1 MTPIMVAAPWVTFD
15 VATAESEQGKPAQ
28 LKVTVNQLAAF
39 DGSFNAE
46 LLGLPKGCTTPAQ
59 TFTKDTKELVFPI
72 EVAAD
77 APVGKFGNLFIR
89 AVIQKDGEDV
99 LHQWGG
105 GQLAV
110 FAPLPPAAAPAPE
123 AAPKPEEKKPDE
135 PARKTRFP
143 VAAAG

>member
-1 MTPIMVAAPWVTFD
+1 MVAAPWVTFD

-46 LLGLPKGCTTPAQ
+46 LLGLPKGCTTPVQA
-59 TFTKDTKELVFPI
+59 FTKDTKELVFPI
-72 EVAAD
+72 EIAAD

-89 AVIQKDGEDV
+89 AVIQKEGEDV

-105 GQLAV
+105 GQLQV
-110 FAPLPPAAAPAPE
+110 FAPLPPAVTPAPE
-123 AAPKPEEKKPDE
+123 APKPEEKKPDE